1 MKVIHYTD
9 VPAEPIEGLPGV
21 TIRWCVSA
29 ADGAPRFALRVFEV
43 EPGPGHGSPKHTH
56 WWEHEVFILSGTGV
70 VWTPEREELL
80 RPGHVVYIPPDVEH
94 QFRNTGDDVLRFIC
108 VVPVGI

>member
-21 TIRWCVSA
+21 TIRWCISE

-43 EPGPGHGSPKHTH
+43 EPGRSSPQHSH
-56 WWEHEVFILSGTGV
+56 WWEHEVYILAGTGV
-70 VWTPEREELL
+70 AWSPEGETAL
-80 RPGHVVYIPPDVEH
+80 RPGHAVFIPPEVEH
-94 QFRNTGDDVLRFIC
+94 QIRNTGDEVLRFIC
-108 VVPVGI
+108 LVPVGI